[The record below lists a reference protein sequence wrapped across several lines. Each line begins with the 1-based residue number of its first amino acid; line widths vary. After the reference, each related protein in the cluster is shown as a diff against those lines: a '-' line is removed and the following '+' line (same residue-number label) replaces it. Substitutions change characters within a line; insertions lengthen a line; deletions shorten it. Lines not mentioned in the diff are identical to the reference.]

1 MEGLI
6 CNKIIHLNNFGLL
19 KCKKYLSSR
28 STTTESGEGDED
40 LIVLNADYFTKR
52 LKSIYEGRCYNDEK
66 KNGVNSAKKKKKES
80 IPNFVRFLKKK
91 KKNFKALIFYFR

>member
-6 CNKIIHLNNFGLL
+6 CSKIIHLNNFGLL

-40 LIVLNADYFTKR
+40 SIVLNADYFTKR
-52 LKSIYEGRCYNDEK
+52 LKPIYEGWCSNDENK
-66 KNGVNSAKKKKKES
+66 HGVNSANK
-80 IPNFVRFLKKK
+80 
-91 KKNFKALIFYFR
+91 